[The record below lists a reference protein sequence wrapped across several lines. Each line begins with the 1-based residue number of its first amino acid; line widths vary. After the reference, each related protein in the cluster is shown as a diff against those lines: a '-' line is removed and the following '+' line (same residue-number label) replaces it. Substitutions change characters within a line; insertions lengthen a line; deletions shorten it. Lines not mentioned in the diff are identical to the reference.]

1 MNIFY
6 TIITTTILLLINTS
20 HAATLILDGTTSF
33 SQSPF
38 PSVHQTQ
45 LYLAITKAKSATH
58 TSAVKFRKTPK
69 SQTSAVKFRKT
80 PKSQIVL
87 NQAYNFNFV
96 EWYLKDEISLEDL
109 LQLAHELTSL
119 QPCDTDKQPAD
130 SVWKTALVIYNLSF
144 CSSLLS
150 HFK

>member
-58 TSAVKFRKTPK
+58 
-69 SQTSAVKFRKT
+69 TSAVKFRKT

>member
-1 MNIFY
+1 M
-6 TIITTTILLLINTS
+6 LLINTS

-58 TSAVKFRKTPK
+58 TSAVKFRKT
-69 SQTSAVKFRKT
+69 A
-80 PKSQIVL
+80 KSQIVL